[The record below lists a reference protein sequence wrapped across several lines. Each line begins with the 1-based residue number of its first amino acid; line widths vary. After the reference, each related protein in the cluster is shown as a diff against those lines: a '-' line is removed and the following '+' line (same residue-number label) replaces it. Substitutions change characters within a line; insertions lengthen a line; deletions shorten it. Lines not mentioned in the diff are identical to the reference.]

1 MNKYEKLRA
10 KHSKEVGNFPMF
22 FAFNEEQLKEG
33 LKKLNTT
40 KNNILQIGC
49 GGLIRKEDKTKYF
62 DMIKQQYAEDTEA
75 IKDDEYVYQMFKYEL
90 ANHEYCITYD
100 YTDTL
105 ESLGLDFDKLDN
117 RMKKLLLKAKE
128 DYLCEVE

>member
-1 MNKYEKLRA
+1 MNKYEKLRT
-10 KHSKEVGNFPMF
+10 KHSKEVNDFPMF
-22 FAFNEEQLKEG
+22 FAFNEEQLEEG

-40 KNNILQIGC
+40 KDNLVQIGG
-49 GGLIRKEDKTKYF
+49 GGLIRKGDKTKYL
-62 DMIKQQYAEDTEA
+62 DMIKRQHAEDIKA
-75 IKDDEYVYQMFKYEL
+75 VKDDEYVYQMFRYEL

-105 ESLGLDFDKLDN
+105 ESSGLEFDKLDN

-128 DYLCEVE
+128 DYLHEVE